1 MQQHPAFRP
10 VSAAARKCAAMR
22 AGSAVG
28 LRHPARKEMQG
39 MVQMRGMILAFASV
53 LVVAACDPQDV
64 ADQAGRRVASTVVL
78 PVVQLDMPTPMAQ
91 RATDCIVRNATAAEV
106 QALARDVAVVA
117 GSSTKAT
124 IRAIALRPEAMSC
137 FAAQGVP
144 QVRP

>member
-1 MQQHPAFRP
+1 
-10 VSAAARKCAAMR
+10 
-22 AGSAVG
+22 
-28 LRHPARKEMQG
+28 

-124 IRAIALRPEAMSC
+124 IRGIALRPEASAC
-137 FAAQGVP
+137 FAANGVP